1 MKTEKQHSLLS
12 HIIAFMIVVGIY
24 VGTYVAFRK
33 VFHDLTGLEPQFAI
47 IPWFLSFYF
56 IPRFVKLLA
65 KKI

>member
-12 HIIAFMIVVGIY
+12 HIIAIMIIVGIW
-24 VGTYVAFRK
+24 VGTYVEFRSL
-33 VFHDLTGLEPQFAI
+33 FHNVTGLDPQFAI
-47 IPWFLSFYF
+47 VPWLLSFYF